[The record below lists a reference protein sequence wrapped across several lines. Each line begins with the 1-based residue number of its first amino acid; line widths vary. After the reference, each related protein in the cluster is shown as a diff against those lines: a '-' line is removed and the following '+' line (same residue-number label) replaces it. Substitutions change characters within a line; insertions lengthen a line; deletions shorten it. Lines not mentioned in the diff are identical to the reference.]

1 MKSTTFL
8 TTIAM
13 AHMALCVP
21 VPWMAGDNI
30 LLSPNRNVPSSAAS
44 GRDPKSD
51 KAFVLATSHLA
62 PGPILQ
68 KADRSFNS
76 LWDNWKKKHG
86 SGPAL
91 IVDNAR
97 KDIPV
102 LVITELGELGV
113 GIPSS
118 SQPPSKQASNP
129 KQKPVSASSGN
140 EKANNVSVTEMGE
153 LSIGIPSPS
162 SSSSSSSFSSLSPSS
177 QPSNGTSPCPFYV
190 EKPRDHDDVLVIF
203 LVSAFLLVVVV
214 VETWGPVCRRLVVLA
229 TYVNPPSFPV
239 PSVSSTEARLT
250 RRHDS
255 VRNMF
260 SSKRKGAIQ
269 LVEETET
276 RPKSFRDNSVLVKS
290 ESG

>member
-8 TTIAM
+8 TTVAM

-21 VPWMAGDNI
+21 VPWMAGDNV
-30 LLSPNRNVPSSAAS
+30 LLSLNRNVPSSAAS

-68 KADRSFNS
+68 KAERSFNS
-76 LWDNWKKKHG
+76 LWDTWKKKHG
-86 SGPAL
+86 SGRAL

-118 SQPPSKQASNP
+118 SQPPSKQASDP

-140 EKANNVSVTEMGE
+140 EKADNVSVTEMGE
-153 LSIGIPSPS
+153 LSIGIPSSMSSPPSPS
-162 SSSSSSSFSSLSPSS
+162 SSSSSSSLSSSS

-214 VETWGPVCRRLVVLA
+214 VETWGPVCR
-229 TYVNPPSFPV
+229 
-239 PSVSSTEARLT
+239 SVK
-250 RRHDS
+250 
-255 VRNMF
+255 NMF

-269 LVEETET
+269 LAEETET
-276 RPKSFRDNSVLVKS
+276 KPKSFRDNSILVKS

>member
-21 VPWMAGDNI
+21 VPWMAGDNV
-30 LLSPNRNVPSSAAS
+30 LLSLNRNVPSGAAS

-51 KAFVLATSHLA
+51 RAFVLAASHLA

-68 KADRSFNS
+68 KAERSFNS

-118 SQPPSKQASNP
+118 SRPPSKQASNL

-140 EKANNVSVTEMGE
+140 KKADNVSVTEMGE
-153 LSIGIPSPS
+153 LSIGIPSSMPSPPSPS
-162 SSSSSSSFSSLSPSS
+162 SSSSSLSSSS

-190 EKPRDHDDVLVIF
+190 EKPRDHDDMLIIF

-214 VETWGPVCRRLVVLA
+214 VETWGPVCR
-229 TYVNPPSFPV
+229 
-239 PSVSSTEARLT
+239 SVKNT
-250 RRHDS
+250 
-255 VRNMF
+255 F

-269 LVEETET
+269 LAEETET
-276 RPKSFRDNSVLVKS
+276 KPKSFRDSSVLVKS